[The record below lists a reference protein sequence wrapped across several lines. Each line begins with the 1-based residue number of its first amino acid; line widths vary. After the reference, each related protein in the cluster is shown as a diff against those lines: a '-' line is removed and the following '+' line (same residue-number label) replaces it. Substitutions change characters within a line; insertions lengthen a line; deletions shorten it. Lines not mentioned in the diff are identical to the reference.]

1 MRGHMIINITYISL
15 GYFVKVVSD
24 KFLHYL

>member
-15 GYFVKVVSD
+15 GYFVKVKSD
-24 KFLHYL
+24 KFLQYL